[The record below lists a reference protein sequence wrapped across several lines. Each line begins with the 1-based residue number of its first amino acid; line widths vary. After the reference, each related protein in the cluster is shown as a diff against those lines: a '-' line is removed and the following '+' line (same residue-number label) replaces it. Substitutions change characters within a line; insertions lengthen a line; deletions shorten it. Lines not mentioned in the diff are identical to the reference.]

1 MRLDAH
7 IMILVFQNQRLMG
20 KTKEDWVQVQVLWN
34 GVHLAYV
41 KHDTAKKKL
50 ENLIRD
56 DCRTHYCPHVHIS

>member
-41 KHDTAKKKL
+41 KHDTAKK
-50 ENLIRD
+50 NLKI
-56 DCRTHYCPHVHIS
+56 